1 MRTSTARL
9 SITGIES
16 LRSRPQLD
24 YLQPS
29 PVRGQLE
36 PYSEKTK
43 AGWRFLQCTD
53 TPDELKVLLP
63 PRTAQIY
70 SELLSAET
78 LELAKHKNAS
88 WERILEIRRLKDRM
102 IRKCG
107 RLSRVW
113 GVSGPGSGTLFRTVY
128 APADF
133 RLKEMEKWI
142 RHQQNSVVGPTQA
155 IEPAVSRRSSTHSL
169 RRKSSFC
176 CERCA
181 ATTQP
186 EAGVSHHRRPSVSRS
201 NRSSWVEPDA
211 NSTSRPRRSSTS
223 SIHSISIQDGD
234 HRYSQTVYR
243 TSTAID
249 DPIRNIHAVLEPYIE
264 KPRNKN
270 LPRRR
275 STLFSTDAPLVETP
289 RVLSPDPLP
298 HPYRNSNMFVAGDDD
313 DSSDTTDIDDARST
327 SEALESPPEKD
338 EKGDSQPRPSLVHR
352 RSSLKRSSGSIRVSM
367 DATKNVAWAMDQDWQ
382 ERLQKY
388 EAAAKEAEIA
398 DRDWEA
404 ARVSYEGELADMRS
418 LRQNLSRTLVNL
430 RVETE
435 KLQRE
440 DEVLRDQEFKFRQ
453 SYKQLEHTQQ
463 RYRAKAQS
471 VLDET
476 RGVLLLCSNKRDGQ
490 FGET

>member
-1 MRTSTARL
+1 MVCIIVDT
-9 SITGIES
+9 
-16 LRSRPQLD
+16 
-24 YLQPS
+24 
-29 PVRGQLE
+29 
-36 PYSEKTK
+36 TK
-43 AGWRFLQCTD
+43 NIYQ
-53 TPDELKVLLP
+53 VLLP

-70 SELLSAET
+70 SELLSSET

-142 RHQQNSVVGPTQA
+142 RHQQNPVIARSTQA
-155 IEPAVSRRSSTHSL
+155 IEPAVSKRSSTHSL
-169 RRKSSFC
+169 GRKSSFC

-201 NRSSWVEPDA
+201 NRSSWVAPDA

-234 HRYSQTVYR
+234 RQYSQTVYR

-264 KPRNKN
+264 KTRSKI

-275 STLFSTDAPLVETP
+275 SALFSMDVPLVETP

-298 HPYRNSNMFVAGDDD
+298 HPYRNSTMFVAGDDD
-313 DSSDTTDIDDARST
+313 DSSDTTDVDDARST
-327 SEALESPPEKD
+327 SKALESPPEKD
-338 EKGDSQPRPSLVHR
+338 EKGASQPRPKLVHR
-352 RSSLKRSSGSIRVSM
+352 RSSLKKSNGSIRASM

-398 DRDWEA
+398 
-404 ARVSYEGELADMRS
+404 GEL
-418 LRQNLSRTLVNL
+418 
-430 RVETE
+430 
-435 KLQRE
+435 
-440 DEVLRDQEFKFRQ
+440 FR
-453 SYKQLEHTQQ
+453 HWW
-463 RYRAKAQS
+463 RYEIPDWCNQIVTVKPPVFPTKENWQI
-471 VLDET
+471 
-476 RGVLLLCSNKRDGQ
+476 
-490 FGET
+490 

>member
-1 MRTSTARL
+1 
-9 SITGIES
+9 
-16 LRSRPQLD
+16 
-24 YLQPS
+24 
-29 PVRGQLE
+29 
-36 PYSEKTK
+36 
-43 AGWRFLQCTD
+43 
-53 TPDELKVLLP
+53 LKLPKKYQVLLP

-142 RHQQNSVVGPTQA
+142 RHQQNTAVVRSTQA

-169 RRKSSFC
+169 GRKSSFC
-176 CERCA
+176 CERC
-181 ATTQP
+181 TQP
-186 EAGVSHHRRPSVSRS
+186 EAGVNHHRRPSVSRS

-211 NSTSRPRRSSTS
+211 NGTSHPSRPRRSSTS

-234 HRYSQTVYR
+234 HRYSQTVYQ

-264 KPRNKN
+264 KPRNKT
-270 LPRRR
+270 LPHRR
-275 STLFSTDAPLVETP
+275 SALFSTDAPLVETP
-289 RVLSPDPLP
+289 RVVSPDPLP
-298 HPYRNSNMFVAGDDD
+298 HPYRNSNLFVAGDDD
-313 DSSDTTDIDDARST
+313 DSSDTTDVDDARST
-327 SEALESPPEKD
+327 SETLESPPEKD
-338 EKGDSQPRPSLVHR
+338 VKGNSQLRPSLVHR
-352 RSSLKRSSGSIRVSM
+352 RSSLKRSNGSIRASM

-398 DRDWEA
+398 GELLRYLRNYQITDIVRSDRDWEA
-404 ARVSYEGELADMRS
+404 ARVSYERELADMRS
-418 LRQNLSRTLVNL
+418 LRQNISRTLINL

-435 KLQRE
+435 KLQQE
-440 DEVLRDQEFKFRQ
+440 DEVMRDHEFKFRQ
-453 SYKQLEHTQQ
+453 SYKQLEQTQQ
-463 RYRAKAQS
+463 RYRAKGKKNCGFA
-471 VLDET
+471 
-476 RGVLLLCSNKRDGQ
+476 CA
-490 FGET
+490 